1 MPIIV
6 TETFFSTPPSSWSS
20 PGRCRL
26 FWPCCISLHA
36 GEKSGPYH
44 AGVQGAYD
52 RLSGGHC
59 DSELWYR
66 AREYCI
72 RVPSEGVDLP
82 FYHNLQGRIG
92 FNTINH
98 PLSTE
103 KDFPI
108 HSLGQ
113 HWWWIEWPYPTK
125 TRELLGDPHTSL
137 VLWSVSR
144 NIIPR
149 DEIFQSTLTR
159 GSVRTQYQLNRTY
172 ISQVEID
179 FSPPSANKTL
189 KNPLLSCC
197 IGTGPWLQWERGNAV
212 DRRYFFA
219 ILYNVAIG

>member
-1 MPIIV
+1 MTIII
-6 TETFFSTPPSSWSS
+6 TETFFSTPPSWWWS

-44 AGVQGAYD
+44 ARVQGAYD

-72 RVPSEGVDLP
+72 RVPSEGWDLP

-92 FNTINH
+92 FNTVNH
-98 PLSTE
+98 PLSTG

-113 HWWWIEWPYPTK
+113 HWWWIECPYFTK

-137 VLWSVSR
+137 VLWSVWR
-144 NIIPR
+144 IIIPR
-149 DEIFQSTLTR
+149 DEIFQSTPRQCADPIPTEQNLYLTSWNR
-159 GSVRTQYQLNRTY
+159 LLGSLCQQDPQKFPFSAAALERVPGCDEREAMQSTGG
-172 ISQVEID
+172 ISL
-179 FSPPSANKTL
+179 P
-189 KNPLLSCC
+189 
-197 IGTGPWLQWERGNAV
+197 
-212 DRRYFFA
+212 FFTM
-219 ILYNVAIG
+219 